1 MKIKYVLGLAMAAAM
16 LLVSGCGS
24 DKAGVIDAQRIV
36 QESEMGKQ
44 FKQEIMDKQKEIS
57 DKLEQEKAGLSPEDL
72 QKRQMELNQEYNAS
86 VSEKQEQFKEA
97 LDKAYGEVAKEKGV
111 SVIIYKESVASGGVD
126 VTDDV
131 IKKLQ

>member
-1 MKIKYVLGLAMAAAM
+1 
-16 LLVSGCGS
+16 
-24 DKAGVIDAQRIV
+24 V